1 MKNTSIWLKRH
12 RESAEHVSGFCC
24 PVTGKASDFQ
34 FSADH
39 YVLLLIY
46 GWNCCVIP
54 GSVKS
59 MRDHRKHVC
68 RAYEYDCEVSYA
80 NSAQIATCRAVGR
93 QSVGNKVLKP
103 GSLEKKVES
112 RYCFIKQQ
120 WSAIRYWTEKQESMS
135 IKTST
140 TTWHCHIIII
150 QLPHPY
156 LLCYNWPNS
165 KVRSIVRHQL
175 YDRMQERICVCLEEC
190 KKKEW

>member
-93 QSVGNKVLKP
+93 QSVRNKVLKP

-112 RYCFIKQQ
+112 RYCFIKRQ

-135 IKTST
+135 NKNST
-140 TTWHCHIIII
+140 TTWHCLSSLYSCHTRISYVIIDRTQKCG
-150 QLPHPY
+150 QLSDIRFMIACRKGSAY
-156 LLCYNWPNS
+156 A
-165 KVRSIVRHQL
+165 
-175 YDRMQERICVCLEEC
+175 
-190 KKKEW
+190 

>member
-1 MKNTSIWLKRH
+1 MKNSSIWLKQH
-12 RESAEHVSGFCC
+12 RESAEHVSGSWC
-24 PVTGKASDFQ
+24 PVAGKACDFQ

-54 GSVKS
+54 GSVNSCEITES
-59 MRDHRKHVC
+59 MCSELMSTTARSLVQ
-68 RAYEYDCEVSYA
+68 
-80 NSAQIATCRAVGR
+80 SAQIAICRTVSR
-93 QSVGNKVLKP
+93 QSVRNKVLKP

-112 RYCFIKQQ
+112 RYCFIKRQ

-135 IKTST
+135 IKNST

-165 KVRSIVRHQL
+165 KVQSIVRYQI